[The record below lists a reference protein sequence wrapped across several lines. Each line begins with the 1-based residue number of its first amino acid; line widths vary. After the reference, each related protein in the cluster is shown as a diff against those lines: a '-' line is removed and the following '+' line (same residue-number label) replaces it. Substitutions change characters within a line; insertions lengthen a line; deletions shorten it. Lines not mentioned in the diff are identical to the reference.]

1 MGVGSGKSMQML
13 SFEENGS
20 IFANCAYLK
29 LACAAG
35 KRYSARNGGVERD
48 EPPMDGVMTEG
59 YGQRFGERLRVEN
72 APAMVTRVL
81 RNADM
86 AVTEIRCD
94 NPPLEMTGAFQREDA
109 FVITLHLCDR
119 PNHEYWEDGRRALVC
134 DFRAGESCLHDLK
147 RDPSALLDKPY
158 HTLFFYLPRGALD
171 AIADEANVPRIRDL
185 RYKPGA
191 AVNDATISSLGNLL
205 LPALRY
211 PDQANRLFVDHV
223 LLAVG
228 VHIAQTYGGMRP
240 MSQPTR
246 GGLAPWQERRAKEMI
261 AANLDG
267 VPVKELARECRL
279 SSAHFSRAFRRS
291 VGMAP
296 HNWLIEQRIV
306 LSKKKLRDDRLS
318 LSDVAAECGFT
329 DQSHFTRM
337 FNRIVGVSP
346 GAWRRAVKE

>member
-1 MGVGSGKSMQML
+1 
-13 SFEENGS
+13 
-20 IFANCAYLK
+20 
-29 LACAAG
+29 
-35 KRYSARNGGVERD
+35 
-48 EPPMDGVMTEG
+48 MDGVMTES

-81 RNADM
+81 RNTDI

-94 NPPLEMTGAFQREDA
+94 KPPMEMTGAFQREDA
-109 FVITLHLCDR
+109 FVITLHLRDR
-119 PNHEYWEDGRRALVC
+119 PKHEYWEDGRRALVC
-134 DFRAGESCLHDLK
+134 DFRAGDICLHDLK

-158 HTLFFYLPRGALD
+158 HTLFFYLPRVALD
-171 AIADEANVPRIRDL
+171 TIADEANVPRIRDL
-185 RYKPGA
+185 SYKPGA
-191 AVNDATISSLGNLL
+191 AVNDATISSLGSLL
-205 LPALRY
+205 QPALSF

-240 MSQPTR
+240 VPRLVR
-246 GGLAPWQERRAKEMI
+246 GGLATWQERRAKEMI

-267 VPVKELARECRL
+267 VPVKELAQECRL
-279 SSAHFSRAFRRS
+279 SSAHFSRTFRRS

-318 LSDVAAECGFT
+318 LSDVAAECGFS

-346 GAWRRAVKE
+346 GAWRRTLKE

>member
-1 MGVGSGKSMQML
+1 
-13 SFEENGS
+13 
-20 IFANCAYLK
+20 
-29 LACAAG
+29 
-35 KRYSARNGGVERD
+35 
-48 EPPMDGVMTEG
+48 MTEG
-59 YGQRFGERLRVEN
+59 YYGQRFGERLRVEN
-72 APAMVTRVL
+72 APAVVTRAL
-81 RNADM
+81 SNADL

-94 NPPLEMTGAFQREDA
+94 NPPLEMSGAFQREDA
-109 FVITLHLCDR
+109 FVITLHLRDR

-134 DFRAGESCLHDLK
+134 DFRAGEICLHDLK
-147 RDPSALLDKPY
+147 RDPSALLDRPY
-158 HTLFFYLPRGALD
+158 HTLFFYLPRAALD

-185 RYKPGA
+185 SYEPGA
-191 AVNDATISSLGNLL
+191 AVNDATISSLGSLL
-205 LPALRY
+205 LPALRH

-240 MSQPTR
+240 VSRLVR

-279 SSAHFSRAFRRS
+279 STAHFSRAFRRS
-291 VGMAP
+291 VGVAP

-318 LSDVAAECGFT
+318 LTDVAAECGFS
-329 DQSHFTRM
+329 DHAHFTRH
-337 FNRIVGVSP
+337 FARFVGVTPS
-346 GAWRRAVKE
+346 AWRRALKE